1 MKVLLSIALKLPTSL
16 LRIFPKGFNFYN
28 TSNKFVIRFYSH
40 TKSVFDSRRTGQIP
54 LFHPSRRSRS
64 SSSTIIS
71 LSLTRLQF
79 SIQWPACAHPR
90 PIINRIHSP
99 GFYTCGDA
107 TSSDSAQYTRMAKT
121 QRLYY
126 RNNEARSP
134 FITIDNEFD
143 IGGHPFLFRNPAGF
157 SAVEL
162 GAGKRGK
169 KEEEE
174 EKKRRN
180 LWPLWITAG
189 QVEGVEEKGTVMAEE
204 DLYRAWCTRIHKDY
218 PSFNVSSRWKIYSY
232 TFLNNRAV
240 LPCAHKMAG
249 REEKRRS
256 SPSSFPSSKA
266 LKGDINRGTRREP
279 LIKYM

>member
-1 MKVLLSIALKLPTSL
+1 MPTSL
-16 LRIFPKGFNFYN
+16 LRIIFPKGFNFYN

-40 TKSVFDSRRTGQIP
+40 IKKCLWFTTNRSNSF
-54 LFHPSRRSRS
+54 FHPSRRSRS

-79 SIQWPACAHPR
+79 SIQWSACAHPR

>member
-1 MKVLLSIALKLPTSL
+1 MSLIHDEPVKFLCFISPEEVDLTLPLLSL
-16 LRIFPKGFNFYN
+16 
-28 TSNKFVIRFYSH
+28 
-40 TKSVFDSRRTGQIP
+40 
-54 LFHPSRRSRS
+54 
-64 SSSTIIS
+64 S

-189 QVEGVEEKGTVMAEE
+189 QVEGVEEKGMVMAEE

>member
-1 MKVLLSIALKLPTSL
+1 MSLIHDEPVKFLCFIPPEEVDLALPLLSL
-16 LRIFPKGFNFYN
+16 
-28 TSNKFVIRFYSH
+28 
-40 TKSVFDSRRTGQIP
+40 
-54 LFHPSRRSRS
+54 
-64 SSSTIIS
+64 S

-79 SIQWPACAHPR
+79 SIQWSACAHPR

-162 GAGKRGK
+162 GAGKKRRRKK
-169 KEEEE
+169 KEE
-174 EKKRRN
+174 K
-180 LWPLWITAG
+180 LM
-189 QVEGVEEKGTVMAEE
+189 TVMNNS
-204 DLYRAWCTRIHKDY
+204 W
-218 PSFNVSSRWKIYSY
+218 PSGRGGGEGDGDGGGGFVSCLMHSHS
-232 TFLNNRAV
+232 
-240 LPCAHKMAG
+240 
-249 REEKRRS
+249 
-256 SPSSFPSSKA
+256 
-266 LKGDINRGTRREP
+266 
-279 LIKYM
+279 